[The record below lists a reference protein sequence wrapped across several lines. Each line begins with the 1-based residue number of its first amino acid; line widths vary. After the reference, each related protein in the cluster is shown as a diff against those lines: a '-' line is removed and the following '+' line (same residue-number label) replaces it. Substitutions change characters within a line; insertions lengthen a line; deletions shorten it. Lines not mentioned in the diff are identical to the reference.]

1 MQKGSIAWLF
11 GTAMVLTAAPLY
23 AQETSQDALPAS
35 APATSAPADRT
46 PQDPAAADEQGDVV
60 VTGSRIAR
68 PDFAA
73 PNPIVSLDSANLQQS
88 GNTNVTNFLLRVPAL
103 VGSRD
108 STRAT
113 GGDAVSTGQFGQT
126 GLNQL
131 NLRNLGVNRTLT
143 LVDGRRHVAAEAAN
157 AAVDINA
164 IPTDLIGRVDVLTGA
179 VGAVYGADGVTG
191 VVNFILRRDFDG
203 LQARAQL
210 GISERGDGGTR
221 FASLIGGRNFAD
233 DRANVT
239 LAYEYSAEDRI
250 PYEARDYLR
259 QGRRQYLVPND
270 ADQPDNPGIPDQILA
285 GNLQYTDISPLGAIF
300 VGGES
305 NPSFDGLGRP
315 YNRGRPVAYYFTGGV
330 STDVP
335 GFYQGDLTPDI
346 ERHAVNVLT
355 SLAVSDALKL
365 SFDAKYVR
373 SATRTFGQ
381 YPETYY
387 LPLSLD
393 NPYVPETIR
402 AAAAAAGTTDLF
414 LNRHNIDFGRLG
426 EAGLRE
432 TYRGVAAASGRL
444 SGHATY
450 DAYYQYGR
458 TDIRVTRLGSRIA
471 DRYLQALDAVAGP
484 NDTAVCRSTLTAPGN
499 GCVPIN
505 PFGAGPTS
513 PEALAYFESDDRSYA
528 RVQQHVASASI
539 SGDFGQFF
547 ELPGGPVQFSF
558 GGEYRAESS
567 RFDPND
573 NLINGRYF
581 GGDEPGTVLPSRGS
595 FDVWEVFGELNVPI
609 VRDRPFFELLSVGAA
624 GRYSDY
630 STVGSTKTW
639 QFTGVYAP
647 VRDVSFRG
655 SYGQAVRAPNI
666 GELFQPR
673 SSAQGFFDDPCT
685 SRSVGNGTE
694 FRAANCQTQLAGV
707 GRNTLLGEA
716 DTGFVINGVSQGN
729 LSLRPER
736 ARTWTAG
743 VVLRPRFLSRLTLS
757 ADWYDINLRDAINT
771 VGPNDLVN
779 LCVDQPTL
787 NNPYCA
793 AYTRA
798 SGTGRIDGFTV
809 GPQNVANFR
818 TAGLDLNVDYQ
829 IRTASTGT
837 FDLRFVGGYLDRLTF
852 VAIPGAPVVNNL
864 DNLGSPRWNANFS
877 PTWTLNELSVN
888 YSLRFFNATRAFD
901 RNTTDANPDVA
912 DRRYLRFDA
921 LWQHDI
927 QLAYQMPDGF
937 GFYGGVTNFTDQKPD
952 PAAYG
957 TNVPIS
963 PLGRFVYFGVRT
975 RFGGNGATGDVP
987 LGRAGQYR

>member
-1 MQKGSIAWLF
+1 MGLISGASFAQ
-11 GTAMVLTAAPLY
+11 APLE
-23 AQETSQDALPAS
+23 QTPPA
-35 APATSAPADRT
+35 AI
-46 PQDPAAADEQGDVV
+46 PAAAVDPSVQDGATAGAPDAADAQGGDVV

-68 PDFAA
+68 PDFAT
-73 PNPIVSLDSANLQQS
+73 PNPIVSLNSANIQRS

-103 VGSRD
+103 VSSRD
-108 STRAT
+108 STRAG

-210 GISERGDGGTR
+210 GVSERGDGATR
-221 FASLIGGRNFAD
+221 FASVIGGRNFAD

-270 ADQPDNPGIPDQILA
+270 ADQPDNPSVPDQILA
-285 GNLQYTDISPLGAIF
+285 GNLKYTDISPLGAIF
-300 VGGES
+300 VGGEAA
-305 NPSFDGLGRP
+305 PSFDGLGRP
-315 YNRGRPVAYYFTGGV
+315 YDRGRPVAYYFTGGV

-335 GFYQGDLTPDI
+335 GFYQGDLTPNI
-346 ERHAVNVLT
+346 ERHAVNLLT
-355 SLAVSDALKL
+355 SFEASDALKL
-365 SFDAKYVR
+365 SVDAKYVR

-393 NPYVPETIR
+393 NPYVPQTIR
-402 AAAAAAGTTDLF
+402 TAAAAAGTTDLF

-426 EAGLRE
+426 EAGRRE
-432 TYRGVAAASGRL
+432 TYRGVVGASGRITE
-444 SGHATY
+444 HATY

-484 NDTAVCRSTLTAPGN
+484 DGTVVCRSRAASCL
-499 GCVPIN
+499 PIN

-513 PEALAYFESDDRSYA
+513 PEALAFFESNDRSFA
-528 RVQQHVASASI
+528 RVQQHVASGSV

-558 GGEYRAESS
+558 GGEYRKESS

-573 NLINGRYF
+573 NLVNGAYF

-595 FDVWEVFGELNVPI
+595 FDVWEAFGELNLPI

-630 STVGSTKTW
+630 STVGSTETW

-647 VRDVSFRG
+647 VRDISFRG

-673 SSAQGFFDDPCT
+673 SSAQGFLDDPCT
-685 SRSVGNGTE
+685 SRSVVNGTQ
-694 FRAANCQTQLAGV
+694 FRPANCRTQLAAV

-729 LSLRPER
+729 LNLRPER

-743 VVLRPRFLSRLTLS
+743 VVVRPRFLPGFSAS
-757 ADWYDINLRDAINT
+757 ADWYDINLKDAIGT
-771 VGPNDLVN
+771 VDGNALIN

-787 NNPYCA
+787 DNAFCGA
-793 AYTRA
+793 FTRA
-798 SGTGRIDGFTV
+798 QGTGRINGFTV

-818 TAGLDLNVDYQ
+818 TAGLDLNLDYRLATARLGVFD
-829 IRTASTGT
+829 IR
-837 FDLRFVGGYLDRLTF
+837 LVGGYVNRQTL
-852 VAIPGAPVVNNL
+852 VPIPGAPVVNVKDQSL
-864 DNLGSPRWNANFS
+864 PRWNANFS
-877 PTWTLNELSVN
+877 PTWTLNTVSLN
-888 YSLRFFNATRAFD
+888 YNLRFQNAARAFD
-901 RNTTDANPDVA
+901 RNTTAANPDVA
-912 DRRYLRFDA
+912 APEFLRVAA

-937 GFYGGVTNFTDQKPD
+937 GFYGGITNFTDRKPD

-957 TNVPIS
+957 TNIPIS
-963 PLGRFVYFGVRT
+963 PLGRFFYVGVRT
-975 RFGGNGATGDVP
+975 RFGGAGAEGDVP

>member
-1 MQKGSIAWLF
+1 MLGGLRAKRRWLI
-11 GTAMVLTAAPLY
+11 GTALAALAQPGLAQDAAP
-23 AQETSQDALPAS
+23 
-35 APATSAPADRT
+35 APTGQTPPQQVAT
-46 PQDPAAADEQGDVV
+46 DPAAQQAEAPASEDVV

-73 PNPIVSLDSANLQQS
+73 PNPIVSLDSANIQRS

-143 LVDGRRHVAAEAAN
+143 LVDGRRHVAAEASN

-164 IPTDLIGRVDVLTGA
+164 IPTDLISRVDVLTGA

-191 VVNFILRRDFDG
+191 VVNFILKRDFDG
-203 LQARAQL
+203 VQARAQV

-221 FASLIGGRNFAD
+221 FASVIAGRNFAD
-233 DRANVT
+233 NRANVT

-259 QGRRQYLVPND
+259 QGRRQYLIPND
-270 ADQPDNPGIPDQILA
+270 ADQPDNPNVPDQILA
-285 GNLQYTDISPLGAIF
+285 GNLKYTYISPLGAIF
-300 VGGES
+300 VGGEA

-315 YNRGRPVAYYFTGGV
+315 YDPGRPVAYYWQGGV

-335 GFYQGDLTPDI
+335 GFYQGDLTPNI
-346 ERHAVNVLT
+346 ERHAANILT
-355 SLAVSDALKL
+355 SFEASDAFKL
-365 SFDAKYVR
+365 SLDAKYVR

-387 LPLSLD
+387 LPLSAA
-393 NPYVPETIR
+393 NPFVPQSIR
-402 AAAAAAGTTDLF
+402 AAALAAGTTQLY

-432 TYRGVAAASGRL
+432 TYRGVAAATGRL
-444 SGHATY
+444 SDHATY

-471 DRYLQALDAVAGP
+471 ERYTQALDAVAGP
-484 NDTAVCRSTLTAPGN
+484 NGTVVCRSTLTTPGN
-499 GCVPIN
+499 GCVPLN
-505 PFGAGPTS
+505 PFGADTATPQ
-513 PEALAYFESDDRSYA
+513 ALAYFQSFDRSYA
-528 RVQQHVASASI
+528 RVQQHVGNASV

-558 GGEYRAESS
+558 GGEYRRESS

-573 NLINGRYF
+573 NLVAGRYF

-595 FDVWEVFGELNVPI
+595 FDVWEAFGELNVPI
-609 VRDRPFFELLSVGAA
+609 VRERPFFELLSVGAA

-630 STVGSTKTW
+630 STVGSTETW
-639 QFTGVYAP
+639 QFTGIYAP
-647 VRDVSFRG
+647 VRDLSFRG

-685 SRSVGNGTE
+685 TRSVGNGTQ
-694 FRAANCQTQLAGV
+694 FRPANCRAQLAGV
-707 GRNTLLGEA
+707 GRATLLGEA

-729 LSLRPER
+729 TGLRPER

-743 VVLRPRFLSRLTLS
+743 AVLRPRFVPGLTMS

-787 NNPYCA
+787 DNPYCA

-798 SGTGRIDGFTV
+798 QGTGRINSFTV
-809 GPQNVANFR
+809 GPQNVANVR
-818 TAGLDLNVDYQ
+818 TAGLDINVDYRFQ
-829 IRTASTGT
+829 TAAAGI
-837 FDLRFVGGYLDRLTF
+837 FDLRLVAGYLNRLTF
-852 VAIPGAPVVNNL
+852 VAIPGAPVVNNK
-864 DNLGSPRWNANFS
+864 DNFGSPRWNFNFA
-877 PTWTLNELSVN
+877 PTWTLNAVSVN
-888 YSLRFFNATRAFD
+888 YNLRFFNATRAFD
-901 RNTTDANPDVA
+901 RNTTAANPDVA
-912 DRRYLRFDA
+912 APEYLRFAA

-927 QLAYQMPDGF
+927 QVSYQAEDGF
-937 GFYGGVTNFTDQKPD
+937 GFYAGVTNFTDQKPD

-963 PLGRFVYFGVRT
+963 PLGRFFYVGVRT
-975 RFGGNGATGDVP
+975 RLSGSGNGTTP
-987 LGRAGQYR
+987 LGRAGQYQ